1 MVVTTE
7 EYANEHGIS
16 PRRVRALAAA
26 GRIPAQRIGTSWVI
40 EAGARHEPSHAP
52 RPMGGKMRALL
63 IRALRDQS
71 LVGLTGPDRI
81 RVARHLA
88 ALRTSDE
95 PASLLRAWFRDD
107 VPTGWS
113 PGELIV
119 RQAHEGRDD
128 RVTALVRRPRRTF
141 ASTPERLARAVTDER
156 TIRQLS
162 RAELAARADVA
173 ADVVADLERG
183 RPGVGVGAIR
193 SVLRA
198 LDVEPLALPP
208 VTTEADR

>member
-1 MVVTTE
+1 MVTTE

-26 GRIPAQRIGTSWVI
+26 GRIPAQRVGASWAI
-40 EAGARHEPSHAP
+40 ESGARYEPSRAP

-63 IRALRDQS
+63 LVALRDQS

-81 RVARHLA
+81 RVVRHLA
-88 ALRTSDE
+88 ALRAADE
-95 PASLLRAWFRDD
+95 PAALLRAWFRDD

-113 PGELIV
+113 PGELMV

-128 RVTALVRRPRRTF
+128 RVAVLVRRRRRTF
-141 ASTPERLARAVTDER
+141 ASTPERLARAIIDER
-156 TIRQLS
+156 MIRQLS
-162 RAELAARADVA
+162 RVELAARAGVTP
-173 ADVVADLERG
+173 DVVADLERG
-183 RPGVGVGAIR
+183 HPGVGLGATR

-208 VTTEADR
+208 VAAEAGR

>member
-1 MVVTTE
+1 MTTTE
-7 EYANEHGIS
+7 EYADEHGIS

-26 GRIPAQRIGTSWVI
+26 GRIPAHRVGTAWVI
-40 EAGARHEPSHAP
+40 EDGARHEASHAP
-52 RPMGGKMRALL
+52 RPMGARMRQLL
-63 IRALRDQS
+63 LRALRDQS

-81 RVARHLA
+81 RVARHLG
-88 ALRTSDE
+88 ALRAADE
-95 PASLLRAWFRDD
+95 PAALLRAWFRDD
-107 VPTGWS
+107 VPTGWT

-128 RVTALVRRPRRTF
+128 RVAALVRRPRRTF
-141 ASTPERLARAVTDER
+141 ASTPERLARAIVDER
-156 TIRQLS
+156 SIRQLS
-162 RAELAARADVA
+162 RDELAVRAGVA

-183 RPGVGVGAIR
+183 RPGVGIGATR

-208 VTTEADR
+208 VTTEAGR

>member
-1 MVVTTE
+1 MVTTE

-26 GRIPAQRIGTSWVI
+26 GRIPAQRVGTSWAI
-40 EAGARHEPSHAP
+40 EPGAQHEPFRAP

-63 IRALRDQS
+63 LRALRDQS

-88 ALRTSDE
+88 ALRAADD

-141 ASTPERLARAVTDER
+141 GSTPERLARAIIDER
-156 TIRQLS
+156 MIRQLS
-162 RAELAARADVA
+162 RVELAACAGVTP
-173 ADVVADLERG
+173 DVVADLERG
-183 RPGVGVGAIR
+183 RPGVGLGATR